1 VDASV
6 LQAGLSHNPLVLIQ
20 VASLL
25 SLLHGTL
32 SSCSKLTYVVEV
44 DGAGFF

>member
-1 VDASV
+1 MDASV

-20 VASLL
+20 VALLL

-32 SSCSKLTYVVEV
+32 SSSSKLTHVVEV
-44 DGAGFF
+44 DGAGYF